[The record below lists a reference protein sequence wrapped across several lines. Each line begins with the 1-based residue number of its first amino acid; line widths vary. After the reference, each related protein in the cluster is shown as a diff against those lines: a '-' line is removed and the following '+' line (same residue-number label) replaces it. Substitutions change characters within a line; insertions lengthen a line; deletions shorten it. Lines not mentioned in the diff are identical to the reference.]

1 MIATPESPAATPA
14 SPVPSP
20 AVSGSP
26 LAQRALEALGSALQ
40 ATTGEG
46 RQAVEE
52 RNVYRPDSWLIQRCW
67 EVLAD
72 AGATRE
78 CLRIAE
84 LAAPRQ
90 PLAPIQAL
98 YRLTQQRE
106 HHIGLAGEVS
116 RELALQQGALL
127 ASTGR
132 DAARRTEQLLYAAAT
147 AAMLDERTI
156 AFALLERLDQQL
168 QPWDRVMVQPEQRS
182 MLAQT
187 ILRVGPYPLTI
198 GLLTHA
204 LRRFSDAGAHLV
216 LEVTTGASAQLRR
229 AQGPPGSARLLAVG
243 VDSFRLATLT
253 SLHSR
258 RLTATVYAQ
267 AGLLSEM
274 LEQLTAIANI
284 QAARRES
291 GLSLRQ
297 GDPSLLRQVK
307 RPTANADVDFQ
318 VYALREAVRALPVR
332 QLTRDDRIELANRLA
347 ALGTRSDGWTAAGA
361 ASSLVELGAI
371 KFGLEVV
378 SNITESDPTRAEG
391 VISLVRS
398 LLTAGEITLAE
409 EQVQKGLEWAQ
420 AYPGRNPERAL
431 IWGLA
436 DVYLER
442 QEPEKALAILDQW
455 REPAGFG
462 VRMRNL
468 FGRRMDDDQLR
479 NGGLRLRARLQ
490 QPAAT
495 ASEIQ
500 NQVKQLA
507 TWAPRLLEGE
517 ALVNFLVGDMLKPL
531 LASGR
536 TRQGLAL
543 LPIIGDALRFGSGEK
558 HAVRVAAV
566 ANALTGEMTPA
577 GEIDAAE
584 VASNGHRHGT
594 FAAET
599 RAALEQFAC
608 GVWNNDEQRGLWQ
621 TVHGIEGTLQLVL
634 ALEGAEAVVAIAEG
648 TSQLGK
654 RWPD

>member
-1 MIATPESPAATPA
+1 MIATPA

-20 AVSGSP
+20 AVGSSP
-26 LAQRALEALGSALQ
+26 LAQQALEALA
-40 ATTGEG
+40 AARPAKTGDG
-46 RQAVEE
+46 APVVEE

-84 LAAPRQ
+84 LAALRQ

-98 YRLTQQRE
+98 YRLTQQME
-106 HHIGLAGEVS
+106 DHIGLASAVS
-116 RELALQQGALL
+116 GELATQQDALL
-127 ASTGR
+127 TGAGR
-132 DAARRTEQLLYAAAT
+132 DTARRTEQLLYAAAT
-147 AAMLDERTI
+147 AAMLDERIT
-156 AFALLERLDQQL
+156 AFVLLERLDQQL
-168 QPWDRVMVQPEQRS
+168 QPWDRMMVQPDQRS

-187 ILRVGPYPLTI
+187 ILRVGPHPLTI

-204 LRRFSDAGAHLV
+204 LRRFGDAGAHLV
-216 LEVTTGASAQLRR
+216 LEVAAGASAQLRR
-229 AQGPPGSARLLAVG
+229 APRSPGAARLLAVG
-243 VDSFRLATLT
+243 VDSFRMATLT

-267 AGLLSEM
+267 AGLLSAM
-274 LEQLTAIANI
+274 FEQLTAMANI

-297 GDPSLLRQVK
+297 GDPSLLRQVR

-318 VYALREAVRALPVR
+318 VYALREAIRALPVR

-347 ALGTRSDGWTAAGA
+347 TLGTRSDGWTAAGA

-398 LLTAGEITLAE
+398 LLAAGETALAE

-420 AYPGRNPERAL
+420 AYPGRNPKRAL

-442 QEPEKALAILDQW
+442 QETEKALALLDQW

-462 VRMRNL
+462 VRIRNL

-500 NQVKQLA
+500 SQVKQLA

-566 ANALTGEMTPA
+566 ANALTGERTPA
-577 GEIDAAE
+577 GVLDAEQAAANGYSHG
-584 VASNGHRHGT
+584 AS
-594 FAAET
+594 AAET
-599 RAALEQFAC
+599 RAALEQFAR
-608 GVWNNDEQRGLWQ
+608 GVWKNDEQRSLWQ
-621 TVHGIEGTLQLVL
+621 TVHGIEGTLPLVL
-634 ALEGAEAVVAIAEG
+634 ALEGAEAVAVIAEG
-648 TSQLGK
+648 ASQLGK